1 MFRRLVTS
9 VTGLDFGAEV
19 GNLEMPIGSLH
30 IRRTTMKPH
39 KPPTIVLT
47 IVLPALLAGNLVATP
62 LGTAFTYQGVLNDS
76 DGPVAG
82 SYDMRFAI
90 YDAVTDGSAVGSAL
104 TNTVAVSNGLF
115 TVTLDFGSGTFAG
128 EARWLEIGVR
138 TNGSA
143 GDFTAMSPRQTL
155 TSAPYALYAPGA
167 GTAGSA
173 SNLLGVLAA
182 GQLSGTYPNALNLS
196 NPANSLSGDGSQLT
210 GIGTSALADNS
221 VTSAKMVDGAVS
233 TADIADSAIIT
244 AKLADNAVTSAK
256 IVDGTI
262 TSSDIGDGQVGTV
275 ELAANAVT
283 TARLADNSVTSAKIA
298 DASVGTADV
307 ADSAITTA
315 KLTDNSVTSAKIVDG
330 TITSADLGDGQVA
343 TVDLAANAVTT
354 AKLADSAVT
363 SAKIVDGAVSTTDLA
378 DGSVTTAKLTDN
390 SITSA
395 KIADGTITSADIG
408 DGQVATADLVANA
421 VTSAKL
427 ADDANSLAKVTSET
441 MFVWGGNVG
450 IGTSVPA
457 EELAVS
463 GNAYVTGN
471 LGINVDPASVALD
484 VNGDIRGRGL
494 IRSGIETRTSGTP
507 YPAGLVVRRINSV
520 NTSSNLVVAVGR
532 NSGNT
537 ANVTLERDGS
547 GGGFLIRYPANPG
560 RLTIASMGL
569 DNTGATKN
577 YYKALN
583 NPASAGTVQIYADS
597 ANVVHFECTF
607 GDTYDS
613 GQHVT
618 QATLSRYDGDTW
630 WAGTVVSTYNQ

>member
-221 VTSAKMVDGAVS
+221 VTSAKIVDGAVS

-343 TVDLAANAVTT
+343 TADLA
-354 AKLADSAVT
+354 
-363 SAKIVDGAVSTTDLA
+363 
-378 DGSVTTAKLTDN
+378 
-390 SITSA
+390 
-395 KIADGTITSADIG
+395 
-408 DGQVATADLVANA
+408 ANA

-494 IRSGIETRTSGTP
+494 IRSGIETRTSETP

-520 NTSSNLVVAVGR
+520 NTSSNQVVAVGR

>member
-221 VTSAKMVDGAVS
+221 VTSAKIVDGAVS

-244 AKLADNAVTSAK
+244 AKLADNA
-256 IVDGTI
+256 
-262 TSSDIGDGQVGTV
+262 
-275 ELAANAVT
+275 
-283 TARLADNSVTSAKIA
+283 
-298 DASVGTADV
+298 
-307 ADSAITTA
+307 
-315 KLTDNSVTSAKIVDG
+315 VTSAKIVDG

-408 DGQVATADLVANA
+408 DGQVATADLAANA

-494 IRSGIETRTSGTP
+494 IRSGIETRTSETP

-520 NTSSNLVVAVGR
+520 NTSSNQVVAVGR